1 MPTLK
6 FEICFFYYMQNK
18 AQENERKYIKDIIDG
33 IDSISE
39 TDKISTKLTNVN
51 KLQQCIF
58 VQVKQFFDSIGGWN
72 MTRLDITLKQYMQ
85 KNYEF

>member
-1 MPTLK
+1 
-6 FEICFFYYMQNK
+6 MQNK